1 MRVEMSRCLRHR
13 VRSVV
18 SRAGRIVAPLL
29 LMMALSPAQAAI
41 SYVQSSWDNPQSAQ
55 SVSAATFPGTQTAG
69 HVNVVFVGW
78 SDSTSSVSS
87 VTDSSGN
94 VYTLAIGPTR
104 LSGSASQAVYLATNI
119 AAAAANTVTVT
130 FSASVLYPDV
140 RIVEYSGVD
149 TAHPLDGVAGAAAP
163 SGGVLD
169 SGPLTTTVPNDWL
182 VMGNYIGSATTAEG
196 SGFQERLYDQD
207 SQILADAPAAAAGTY
222 HAVAGEFYT
231 EFWIQQAI
239 ALRAATGTPDT
250 ASPSAPGAPTA
261 TAVSASQISVSWRIS
276 TDNVGVVAY
285 LVERCAGS
293 GCSNFTPIAVAS
305 SASYADS
312 GLASASA
319 YTYRI
324 RAADA
329 AGNVSGYSA
338 TAGVSTSSPSGGS
351 SIAYVQSA
359 WTSPAT
365 ATLLSPVTTAYPGA
379 QGAGDLNLVF
389 IGWDD
394 VSSTITAVT
403 DSAGNTYT
411 LAVGPTRSGTGGS
424 QAVYAAK
431 NIVAASAGANT
442 VSVTFSTAVLYPD
455 VRVMEYSGVDT
466 TAPIDNTAAGAGNGA
481 LEEGGTLTTTVP
493 NEWIVVANTIES
505 ATVSEAVG
513 FVERSY
519 DIASQVTADLASVAV
534 GPVPILMEQWGP
546 GWWVI
551 QAVAL
556 RPAGSTGGGGGGD
569 TQAPSTP
576 GSASATAVSS
586 TEIDLT
592 WSASTD
598 NVGVT
603 GYLVERCT
611 GSGCANF
618 AQIATPTGTSY
629 ADTGRSASTTYTYRV
644 RAQDAAANLSG
655 YSNTTDAATSSS
667 GGGGGSDTQPP
678 TAPSGLTAA
687 AYSGSEI
694 LLTWTASTDN
704 VGVTGYQIER
714 CLGSSC
720 TTFAQIATPT
730 ATTLLDSGLSMSTTY
745 TYRVRAVDAAGNPS
759 DYSST
764 VSGTTTTTGSI
775 CD

>member
-1 MRVEMSRCLRHR
+1 MLCGG
-13 VRSVV
+13 
-18 SRAGRIVAPLL
+18 AQ
-29 LMMALSPAQAAI
+29 AQAAI
-41 SYVQSSWDNPQSAQ
+41 GYVQSSWDNPQGSQA
-55 SVSAATFPGTQTAG
+55 VSAAAFPGAQTAG
-69 HVNVVFVGW
+69 NVNLVFVGW
-78 SDSTSSVSS
+78 SDSSSSVSS
-87 VTDSSGN
+87 ITDTGGN
-94 VYTLAIGPTR
+94 VYTLALGPTR
-104 LSGSASQAVYLATNI
+104 VSGSASQSVYIATNI

-149 TAHPLDGVAGAAAP
+149 TAHPLDGVAGASAP
-163 SGGVLD
+163 SAGVLD
-169 SGPLTTTVPNDWL
+169 SGALTTTVPNDWI
-182 VMGNYIGSATTAEG
+182 VMGNYIASGTTAES

-207 SQILADAPAAAAGTY
+207 SQVVADALAAAAGTY
-222 HAVAGEFYT
+222 HAVAGQFPT
-231 EFWIQQAI
+231 GFWIQQAV
-239 ALRAATGTPDT
+239 ALRAATGTTDT
-250 ASPSAPGAPTA
+250 QAPSAPGSPTA
-261 TAVSASQISVSWRIS
+261 TPVSPSQISLSWGAS
-276 TDNVGVVAY
+276 TDNVAVVAY

-293 GCSNFTPIAVAS
+293 GCSNFTQIAVTTA
-305 SASYADS
+305 ASYADS
-312 GLASASA
+312 GLANASA
-319 YTYRI
+319 YTYRV

-329 AGNVSGYSA
+329 AGNVSGYSS
-338 TAGVSTSSPSGGS
+338 TAGASTASSTGGT

-365 ATLLSPVTTAYPGA
+365 ATLQSLVTTTYPGA
-379 QGAGDLNLVF
+379 QGSGNLNLVF

-411 LAVGPTRSGTGGS
+411 LAVGPAHSGTGGS

-466 TAPIDNTAAGAGNGA
+466 TSPIDGTAVGTGNGA
-481 LEEGGTLTTTVP
+481 IEEGGALTTTVP
-493 NEWIVVANTIES
+493 NEWIVVGNAIES
-505 ATVSEAVG
+505 STVSEATG
-513 FVERSY
+513 FAERSY
-519 DIASQVTADLASVAV
+519 DIASQVTADQAIAGV

-556 RPAGSTGGGGGGD
+556 RPAGSTGGGGGGGD

-576 GSASATAVSS
+576 ASLSATAASAS
-586 TEIDLT
+586 EIDLT
-592 WSASTD
+592 WGASTD

-603 GYLVERCT
+603 GYLLERCS
-611 GSGCANF
+611 GSGCTNF

-629 ADTGRSASTTYTYRV
+629 ADTGLSASTTYIYRV

-655 YSNTTDAATSSS
+655 YSNTTDAITSSNG

-678 TAPSGLTAA
+678 TAPSGLTADA
-687 AYSGSEI
+687 VSGTEI
-694 LLTWTASTDN
+694 LLTWSASSDN
-704 VGVTGYQIER
+704 VGVTGYQVER

-720 TTFAQIATPT
+720 SSFAQIATPT
-730 ATTLLDSGLSMSTTY
+730 AATLLDSDLSMSTSY
-745 TYRVRAVDAAGNPS
+745 TYRVLAVDAAGNLS
-759 DYSST
+759 SYSPIASA
-764 VSGTTTTTGSI
+764 TTTTVGDI